1 MYSISK
7 KNKRQY
13 ALIQNQLKFH
23 KKIINKKVLL
33 LELNIFKKQFK
44 MNNNIAKNLT
54 ILFLFVFVSLSTSA
68 QKFKN
73 QRSTVV
79 LKDNWK
85 FAKDIREDA
94 SSINFNDSQ
103 WETVSVPHDWAI
115 YGPFDKKWDIQVTA
129 IEQNGEK
136 VATEKTGRTGAL
148 PHIGS
153 GWYRKNFTL
162 PQFEKGKKALLVFD
176 GAMSEPEVYLNGK
189 KVGEWAYGYSYFY
202 IDITKDIKIG
212 TANNLAVKLTNK
224 PYSSRWYPG
233 AGLYRKVSIIV
244 KNTESFEQWST
255 FITTPSVSTTA
266 ATVNIKT
273 NATANNCSMVS
284 IIKDAKNNIVAT
296 VKSPQS
302 IDGKLEQTI
311 NITNPHLWSPD
322 TPYLYTAVNQL
333 ISSDGKIKDEEITK
347 FGIRSIK
354 YEPKVGFSLNG
365 KPMKFKGVCLHH
377 DLGPLGAAVNKAAL
391 KRQLTI
397 LKDMGCNAI
406 RSSHNMPS
414 FEQLE
419 LADEMGFLFLAES
432 FDEWAKPKVKNGYHR
447 FFEEYAEKDIVN
459 LVRATRNHPC
469 IVMWSSGNEVPDQY
483 GAEGLKRVKFLQD
496 IFHRE
501 DPTRP
506 VTVGMDQVKQTMASG
521 FGSILD
527 VPGLNYRV
535 HLYEEAYKAFPQ
547 GFILGSETASTVSS
561 RGVYKFPV
569 QQFKN
574 KQYDDLQCS
583 SYDLEACSWSNVPD
597 EDFVLQDDK
606 PWVIGEFVWTGFD
619 YLGEPTPYDEKWPS
633 RSSYFGISDLAGLPK
648 DRFYLYRSRWNT
660 TDKTLHILPH
670 WNWKGRE
677 GEITP
682 VFVYTSYDSA
692 ELFVNGKS
700 MGIQKKNDATPQNR
714 YRLMWNDVKYEPGT
728 LKVVAFDSNGK
739 SAAESEIRT
748 AGTPYKIVLTPDRK
762 TIKADGE
769 DISFVTVSV
778 VDKNGIPCPLADNQ
792 LKFEVTGAGTYRAA
806 CNGDATSTEMFHKDS
821 MKLFSGKLVVL
832 VKATNKAGAISL
844 KVSGDG
850 LESAIVKLQ
859 SMK

>member
-1 MYSISK
+1 MKLIF
-7 KNKRQY
+7 RQ
-13 ALIQNQLKFH
+13 
-23 KKIINKKVLL
+23 
-33 LELNIFKKQFK
+33 IFF
-44 MNNNIAKNLT
+44 
-54 ILFLFVFVSLSTSA
+54 LFLLVFSSGKMMSQSTSI
-68 QKFKN
+68 
-73 QRSTVV
+73 
-79 LKDNWK
+79 LKDNWRFSAAVK
-85 FAKDIREDA
+85 GDAFSVDFDA
-94 SSINFNDSQ
+94 SK
-103 WETVSVPHDWAI
+103 WEKVSVPHDWAI
-115 YGPFDKKWDIQVTA
+115 YGPFDKEWDKQVSA

-136 VATEKTGRTGAL
+136 VPTEKTGRTGAL
-148 PHIGS
+148 PHIGT
-153 GWYRKNFTL
+153 GWYRNTFSL
-162 PQFEKGKKALLVFD
+162 PEFKKGKKALLIFE

-189 KVGEWAYGYSYFY
+189 KIGNWGYGYSYFY
-202 IDITKDIKIG
+202 IDITNDLKAG
-212 TANNLAVKLTNK
+212 SENVLAVKLTNL
-224 PYSSRWYPG
+224 PFSSRWYPG
-233 AGLYRKVSIIV
+233 AGLYRKVSIVV
-244 KNTESFEQWST
+244 KEEESFAQWGT
-255 FITTPSVSTTA
+255 FITTPDMKDNNAV
-266 ATVNIKT
+266 VDIKAEVLGS
-273 NATANNCSMVS
+273 NASMVTE
-284 IIKDAKNNIVAT
+284 IKDASNNVVAT
-296 VKSPQS
+296 QKDTE
-302 IDGKLEQTI
+302 IEDGKFHQI
-311 NITNPHLWSPD
+311 MSVANPHLWSPE
-322 TPYLYTAVNQL
+322 TPYLYTATTKL
-333 ISSDGKIKDEEITK
+333 YAADGTLKDEQNIK
-347 FGIRSIK
+347 FGIRFIK
-354 YEPKVGFSLNG
+354 YEANKGFSLNG
-365 KPMKFKGVCLHH
+365 KVTKFKGVCLHH

-391 KRQLTI
+391 RRQLTI
-397 LKDMGCNAI
+397 LKDLGCNAI

-419 LADEMGFLFLAES
+419 LADEMGFMFLAES
-432 FDEWAKPKVKNGYHR
+432 FDEWAKPKVQNGYHR

-483 GAEGLKRVKFLQD
+483 GAEGLTRAKFLQD
-496 IFHRE
+496 VFHRE

-521 FGSILD
+521 FGSLLD

-535 HLYEEAYKAFPQ
+535 HLYEEAYKSFPQ

-561 RGVYKFPV
+561 RGIYKFPV
-569 QQFKN
+569 VQQKE
-574 KQYDDLQCS
+574 KQYDDFQCS

-682 VFVYTSYDSA
+682 VFVYTNYDSA

-700 MGIQKKNDATPQNR
+700 MGIQKKNNSTPQNR

-728 LKVVAFDSNGK
+728 VKVVAFDSNGK
-739 SAAESEIRT
+739 IAAESEVKT
-748 AGTPYKIVLTPDRK
+748 AGDPYRIVLNADRQ

-778 VDKNGIPCPLADNQ
+778 VDKNGIPCPTAVNELQ
-792 LKFEVTGAGTYRAA
+792 FKVTGAATYRAA
-806 CNGDATSTEMFHKDS
+806 CNGDATSLEIFHENK

-832 VKATNKAGAISL
+832 VKAIKSPGAIQLEVTGKGLQKGKINL
-844 KVSGDG
+844 KSE
-850 LESAIVKLQ
+850 L
-859 SMK
+859 